1 MTEKQLRLWVNESTQ
16 AEIERSQSL
25 KELVMPEDIAAM
37 ALFLASDDSRKC
49 TAQNF
54 IVDGGWI

>member
-1 MTEKQLRLWVNESTQ
+1 MTEKQLKYWVDDSTQ
-16 AEIERSQSL
+16 AEIERSQCL
-25 KELVMPEDIAAM
+25 KDRLMPEDIAAM
-37 ALFLASDDSRKC
+37 ALFLASDDSKMC